1 AVASSVEVYALRALS
16 MACALLLSAAVD
28 ALSLRGALPLCPGG
42 GGRRGPVRRID
53 RAAGRFRLPAAGGG
67 DGAGR
72 RAARTGRRAGRR
84 LRRGGG
90 IAVRLPGRA
99 GPPPAGAG
107 GDIGGDDRG
116 RGGPGRAP
124 VVAAGRTT
132 EGRRLDRGRE
142 ERAAAGRPAGPDRG
156 AGALRPGAGGLW
168 HAAARS
174 AGGPPVRGRAGG
186 RGPRSRPAAPAGRD
200 RARPAG
206 A

>member
-84 LRRGGG
+84 RSEEHTSELQSREKL
-90 IAVRLPGRA
+90 VCRLLLEKTNHR
-99 GPPPAGAG
+99 
-107 GDIGGDDRG
+107 RG
-116 RGGPGRAP
+116 RGCAVTAP
-124 VVAAGRTT
+124 R
-132 EGRRLDRGRE
+132 
-142 ERAAAGRPAGPDRG
+142 
-156 AGALRPGAGGLW
+156 
-168 HAAARS
+168 
-174 AGGPPVRGRAGG
+174 
-186 RGPRSRPAAPAGRD
+186 
-200 RARPAG
+200 
-206 A
+206 